1 MARGLGHLS
10 QGCGTQASTGKGAH
24 HWEAWGPEG
33 MSSTEGVRHPHS
45 QLMFPCKPLRL
56 KPCISACSPC
66 LADLHAWS
74 PGAPLGKQELW
85 MLGREGPDRYRPRHT
100 RDIEHMQ
107 P

>member
-56 KPCISACSPC
+56 KPCISAWQISMPGVQG
-66 LADLHAWS
+66 HHWENRS
-74 PGAPLGKQELW
+74 PGC
-85 MLGREGPDRYRPRHT
+85 
-100 RDIEHMQ
+100 
-107 P
+107 